1 VPNGRA
7 LDDRAVETERRRV
20 GKWTIIYDPL
30 KLWPEEASFTKEEG
44 ELMLEGGCLAPG
56 TVLHIREVD
65 RYYFVSY
72 KNPLEWYNRL
82 NSDNWEDMPP
92 ADLKQAQQRELN
104 RVLMQ
109 SRKEQ
114 LRRKANER
122 QMESHRA

>member
-1 VPNGRA
+1 MTGSRA
-7 LDDRAVETERRRV
+7 LDDRTAEKFRRRT

-30 KLWPEEASFTKEEG
+30 KLWPEKASFTKEEG

-82 NSDNWEDMPP
+82 NSDDWEDMP
-92 ADLKQAQQRELN
+92 AANLKEAQHRELN

-114 LRRKANER
+114 LRRKTRSE
-122 QMESHRA
+122 